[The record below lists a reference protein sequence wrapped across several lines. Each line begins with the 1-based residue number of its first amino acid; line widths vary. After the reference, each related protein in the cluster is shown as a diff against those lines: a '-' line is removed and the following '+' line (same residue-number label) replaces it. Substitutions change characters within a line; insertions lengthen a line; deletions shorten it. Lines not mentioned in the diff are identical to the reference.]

1 VSDFVDIDDAA
12 KQVGALVRDLRVDV
26 IFAVL
31 PNGVPIAAEIAGR
44 LDVEVRS
51 ILFNRETNEMALDT
65 VGLESESII
74 WVVDDGVESGK
85 AATAVGQLLKNK
97 GFTAVELVVPICARD
112 AQAQLQFFYQAIHA
126 VAQPLMTRALKWHYE
141 LVPDV
146 SEADANQ
153 ILQQLKGR
161 RH

>member
-1 VSDFVDIDDAA
+1 MSDFVDIDDAA
-12 KQVGALVRDLRVDV
+12 KQVGALVRDLKVDV

-31 PNGVPIAAEIAGR
+31 PNGVPIAAEIASW
-44 LDVEVRS
+44 LDVEVRP
-51 ILFNRETNEMALDT
+51 IQFNRETGEVVLDA
-65 VGLESESII
+65 VGLENESII

-85 AATAVGQLLKNK
+85 AATAVGQLLKTK
-97 GFTAVELVVPICARD
+97 GFSRVELVVPICARD
-112 AQAQLQFFYQAIHA
+112 AQAQLQFFYQAIHT

-141 LVPDV
+141 LVPNV

-153 ILQQLKGR
+153 ILQQLKDR